1 LIVAE
6 LMQGAGAAARF
17 MPLYPSANLDAF
29 PWPAAAQVLGMGAD
43 GHIASLFPGSQDLP
57 GLLAPD
63 APRAAELDPG
73 PGKTKRVS
81 LSAPTLL
88 SSRWTALLIFG
99 EDKRVVLS
107 AARHPGSIA
116 ELPVRVLLAKQLT
129 VYWAP

>member
-1 LIVAE
+1 
-6 LMQGAGAAARF
+6 
-17 MPLYPSANLDAF
+17 
-29 PWPAAAQVLGMGAD
+29 
-43 GHIASLFPGSQDLP
+43 
-57 GLLAPD
+57 
-63 APRAAELDPG
+63 
-73 PGKTKRVS
+73 